1 MEKVHTQQPVNQS
14 IASSQTA
21 IDENPLLPDLYQEG
35 INPVLVQRKLSVGAV
50 DDPLETEADAMA
62 DKVIRMPENSFIQRK
77 CKHCE
82 EEEKVQRK
90 PLSSFIQR
98 KESQSAKAVSDSL
111 SQSIYSSQGKG
122 NALPASTKSF
132 MESRFG
138 ADFSEVRI
146 HNDNQAASLSQQLNA
161 KAFTVGRDIYFNN
174 NQYAPLESSSMHL
187 LAHELTHTIQQGATT
202 NSIQREEGTS
212 RVEEHVQ
219 TPTQTGDTWSGT
231 VDREEYVPA
240 SGSTPRR
247 TLGTMSGIRVE
258 FNSSDC
264 VVTLPTRVK
273 FEHPSTSNW
282 PFCSADSGSAPPAA
296 VEQSIFDRVKQ
307 RFLSLTQS
315 WFDNWF
321 TVRLSN
327 CENACAGK
335 DIPIRASIAEDDAN
349 PTTTVI
355 IANKA
360 GRSCANSS
368 KVVLHV
374 GNGIADDR
382 IVHEAG
388 HMALGYGDEYPSAP
402 DTESVRRGDT
412 SMAGSHSSFQDWM
425 LLHERHFAFVPAF
438 LQQIYPGCTATLQSN
453 NRSGTTFNFPA
464 LMGYSG
470 YRGGGVHFSTGLD
483 LAVPLEI
490 QRRLQLTLGARAHY
504 ILGASYPTQHAF
516 MGGLRLGLN
525 YTSNFATG
533 GLRLGGFGEIG
544 ASFSSATDRT
554 SPDLR
559 NSRWFGGGYYSVG
572 GMLGYT
578 SALSGGSSMFIG
590 AEASYNSSILSED
603 NLRRFGPA
611 EWFNLGLSFG
621 YQWR

>member
-1 MEKVHTQQPVNQS
+1 MKAELSKTNSDSNRSAAAASILCKLTVGSVNDPMEIQ
-14 IASSQTA
+14 
-21 IDENPLLPDLYQEG
+21 
-35 INPVLVQRKLSVGAV
+35 
-50 DDPLETEADAMA
+50 ADAVA
-62 DKVIRMPENSFIQRK
+62 DQVMRIPAKRVIQRK
-77 CKHCE
+77 CSKCE
-82 EEEKVQRK
+82 EEEKAHRK
-90 PLSSFIQR
+90 PLTSFIQK
-98 KESQSAKAVSDSL
+98 KETSGNTSTAPDTVSNKIQETKGCGASL
-111 SQSIYSSQGKG
+111 DT
-122 NALPASTKSF
+122 STKNF

-138 ADFSEVRI
+138 TDFSQVRI
-146 HNDNQAASLSQQLNA
+146 HTDNNAASLSQQLNA
-161 KAFTVGRDIYFNN
+161 KAFTVGRDIYFNS
-174 NQYAPLESSSMHL
+174 NQYAPQESSSMHL
-187 LAHELTHTIQQGATT
+187 LAHELTHTIQQGAVANT
-202 NSIQREEGTS
+202 IQREEGTS

-219 TPTQTGDTWSGT
+219 TPTRTGDAWSGT

-247 TLGTMSGIRVE
+247 SLATRSGVRIA
-258 FNSSDC
+258 FDAANC
-264 VVTLPTRVK
+264 VVTLPTRLK

-282 PFCSADSGSAPPAA
+282 PFCSEDSGSVPPAA
-296 VEQSIFDRVKQ
+296 VDQSIFDRVKQ

-327 CENACAGK
+327 CENACTGK
-335 DIPIRASIAEDDAN
+335 DIPIRAAITEDNAN

-355 IANKA
+355 IANKN
-360 GRSCANSS
+360 GRSCANRST
-368 KVVLHV
+368 VVLHV
-374 GNGIADDR
+374 GGGIDDDR

-388 HMALGYGDEYPSAP
+388 HMTLGYGDEYPSAP
-402 DTESVRRGDT
+402 NTESVRRSDT

-453 NRSGTTFNFPA
+453 NRSGTSFNFPA

-544 ASFSSATDRT
+544 GSFSSATDRT
-554 SPDLR
+554 LSDTR
-559 NSRWFGGGYYSVG
+559 NSRWFGSGYYSVG
-572 GMLGYT
+572 GTLGYT

-590 AEASYNSSILSED
+590 AEASYNSSILSD
-603 NLRRFGPA
+603 DSLRRFGPA